1 MEESQSGDEDGEK
14 GSDTKADC
22 FLQEENNAEEAE
34 DEEDEEH
41 EDDDEDEDEVEE
53 DHEESGEDEEEDD
66 EQHDVG
72 EDYLGEDDVGE
83 DDLEEHLQE
92 GKAAATEEIVSKVK
106 SFEFLR
112 MFHHHHQFF

>member
-22 FLQEENNAEEAE
+22 YLQEENNAEEAE
-34 DEEDEEH
+34 DEEKH

-53 DHEESGEDEEEDD
+53 DQEESGEDEEQDD
-66 EQHDVG
+66 EQH
-72 EDYLGEDDVGE
+72 DVGE

-112 MFHHHHQFF
+112 MFYHHHQFF

>member
-22 FLQEENNAEEAE
+22 YLQEENNAEEAE
-34 DEEDEEH
+34 DEKDEEH
-41 EDDDEDEDEVEE
+41 EDEDEVEE
-53 DHEESGEDEEEDD
+53 DQEESGEDEEEDD
-66 EQHDVG
+66 EQH
-72 EDYLGEDDVGE
+72 DVGE

-112 MFHHHHQFF
+112 MFHHHHQFFLGDE

>member
-22 FLQEENNAEEAE
+22 YLQEENNAEEA
-34 DEEDEEH
+34 EDEEH

-53 DHEESGEDEEEDD
+53 DQEESGEDEEEDD
-66 EQHDVG
+66 EQH
-72 EDYLGEDDVGE
+72 DVGE

-112 MFHHHHQFF
+112 MFHHIIIVLGDE